1 MGYHNEPFEN
11 VKPPENIWQFIGN
24 ILSWFWRRIRSLFAR
39 TKWFLRKLGLPI
51 PFTLSDAIRTDFIK
65 QPKRKW
71 TWKEDQLP
79 SQEEIQICIKEE
91 IIPWLHETIMRAPNP
106 MGVDEQVLM
115 ITVWQGY
122 KQLADHNRMVDKY
135 GWKKYARD
143 EVENWLVNNLDVIGS
158 GKLEIESEVLSP
170 GRLVS
175 GFRSR
180 TKGD

>member
-39 TKWFLRKLGLPI
+39 IKWFLRKLGLPI
-51 PFTLSDAIRTDFIK
+51 PFTLGDAIRTDFIK